1 MINEDL
7 NLTKE
12 ELVANVKSAVVSG
25 DVDKQGE
32 ALTQLMQYV
41 AQETTLQINKTMR
54 QTNNDDMIMTSR
66 GIKLLTSEEKT
77 YFTKVGEAIKANQ
90 SISDIDV
97 VMPTTTIDRVFEDL
111 EAEHP
116 LLAEIDFQN
125 VTGMVEFIVRTGDV
139 PSAWWGKLCEEI
151 KKELSAGFDKKSVNL
166 YKLSAFLPIC
176 KAHVDLGPAWLESFI
191 RRFIVEA
198 LSIGLEEGIVA
209 GTGKDQPIGMNRDL
223 AGSVVEGVYPEKEA
237 IKVTDL
243 KPATMGDLAAKVSNN
258 GKRVVTRLLMVVNP
272 LDYLTK
278 IFPATTV
285 LNADGTYRNNVL
297 PFPTTIVQSPAL
309 EQGKAVI
316 GLGKKYFM
324 GLGSERKL
332 ENSDDYR
339 FLEDERVY
347 LGKMYGNGFPVDN
360 NSFINIDISELEPL
374 TLVAPTVT
382 VDGDGEV

>member
-7 NLTKE
+7 NLTKD

-41 AQETTLQINKTMR
+41 AQETTLEINKTMR
-54 QTNNDDMIMTSR
+54 QTNNDDMIMTAR
-66 GIKLLTSEEKT
+66 GAKLLTSEEKA
-77 YFTKVGEAIKANQ
+77 YFTALADAMKVNQ
-90 SISDIDV
+90 SISDV
-97 VMPTTTIDRVFEDL
+97 EKVMPITTIDRVFEDL
-111 EAEHP
+111 EAQHP
-116 LLAEIDFQN
+116 LLSEISFQN
-125 VTGMVEFIVRTGDV
+125 VTGMVEMIVRTGDV
-139 PSAWWGKLCEEI
+139 SAAWWGKLCDEVT
-151 KKELSAGFDKKSVNL
+151 KELESGFDKKSVNL

-176 KAHVDLGPAWLESFI
+176 KAHLDLGPAWLESFI

-198 LSIGLEEGIVA
+198 LSVGLESAIVA

-223 AGSVVEGVYPEKEA
+223 EGAVVSGVYPEKTA
-237 IKVTDL
+237 IKITDL
-243 KPATMGDLAAKVSNN
+243 KPATMGDLASKVSNN

-272 LDYLTK
+272 VDYLTK

-285 LNADGTYRNNVL
+285 LAADGTYRNNVL
-297 PFPTTIVQSPAL
+297 PFPTTVVQSPAI
-309 EQGKAVI
+309 EQGKAVVGI
-316 GLGKKYFM
+316 GKNYFM
-324 GLGSERKL
+324 GLGSERKITA
-332 ENSDDYR
+332 SDDYK

>member
-41 AQETTLQINKTMR
+41 AQETTLEINKTMR
-54 QTNNDDMIMTSR
+54 QTNNDDMIMTAR
-66 GIKLLTSEEKT
+66 GAKLLTSDEKA
-77 YFTKVGEAIKANQ
+77 YFTALAEAMKVNQ
-90 SISDIDV
+90 SITDV
-97 VMPTTTIDRVFEDL
+97 EKAMPITTIDRVFEDL
-111 EAEHP
+111 EAQHP
-116 LLAEIDFQN
+116 LLSEISFQN
-125 VTGMVEFIVRTGDV
+125 VTGMVEMIVRTGDV
-139 PSAWWGKLCEEI
+139 SAAWWGKLCDEVT
-151 KKELSAGFDKKSVNL
+151 KELESGFDKKSVNL

-176 KAHVDLGPAWLESFI
+176 KAHLDLGPAWLESFI

-198 LSIGLEEGIVA
+198 LSVGLESAIVA

-223 AGSVVEGVYPEKEA
+223 DGAVVSGVYPEKTA
-237 IKVTDL
+237 IKITDL
-243 KPATMGDLAAKVSNN
+243 KPATMGDLASRVSNN

-285 LNADGTYRNNVL
+285 LAADGTYRNNVL
-297 PFPTTIVQSPAL
+297 PFPTTVVQSPAI

-316 GLGKKYFM
+316 GIGKKYFM
-324 GLGSERKL
+324 GLGSERKITA
-332 ENSDDYR
+332 SDDYK

>member
-7 NLTKE
+7 NLTKD

-41 AQETTLQINKTMR
+41 AQETTLEINKTMR
-54 QTNNDDMIMTSR
+54 QTNNDDMIMTAR
-66 GIKLLTSEEKT
+66 GAKLLTSEEKA
-77 YFTKVGEAIKANQ
+77 YFTALTEAMKVNQ
-90 SISDIDV
+90 SITDV
-97 VMPTTTIDRVFEDL
+97 EKVMPITTIDRVFEDL
-111 EAEHP
+111 EAQHP
-116 LLAEIDFQN
+116 LLSEISFQN
-125 VTGMVEFIVRTGDV
+125 VTGMVEMIVRTGDV
-139 PSAWWGKLCEEI
+139 SAAWWGKLCDEVT
-151 KKELSAGFDKKSVNL
+151 KELESGFDKKPVNL

-176 KAHVDLGPAWLESFI
+176 KAHLDLGPAWLESFI

-198 LSIGLEEGIVA
+198 LSVGLESAIVA

-223 AGSVVEGVYPEKEA
+223 DGNVVQGVYPEKTA
-237 IKVTDL
+237 IKITDL
-243 KPATMGDLAAKVSNN
+243 KPATMGDLASRVSNN

-272 LDYLTK
+272 VDYLTK

-285 LNADGTYRNNVL
+285 LAADGTYRNNVL
-297 PFPTTIVQSPAL
+297 PFPTTVVQSPAI
-309 EQGKAVI
+309 EQGKAVVGI
-316 GLGKKYFM
+316 GKKYFM
-324 GLGSERKL
+324 GLGSERKITA
-332 ENSDDYR
+332 SDDYK

-360 NSFINIDISELEPL
+360 KSFINIDISELEPL